1 MFESMYF
8 TMLMT
13 PTYERPID
21 TAEDVIYSGLAVLS
35 SPGTESIV
43 ETQKNSPYVVT
54 RSLAE
59 LTVVAKVIFCIIA

>member
-8 TMLMT
+8 TMLMA

-21 TAEDVIYSGLAVLS
+21 TAQDVIDLGLAVLG
-35 SPGTESIV
+35 SPGSASKV
-43 ETQKNSPYVVT
+43 EMQKNSPSVVT

>member
-43 ETQKNSPYVVT
+43 EMQKNSPFYIT
-54 RSLAE
+54 RTLAE
-59 LTVVAKVIFCIIA
+59 RTIVPKVIFS